1 MCRVLAVSASGYYAW
16 RGRPP
21 SQRALDDAALTGII
35 RKIHEDSRGT
45 YGVPRVILDLVDD
58 YGIHCS
64 HKRVARLMGK
74 AGLVGCHRRRGIR
87 TTWPDQR
94 AAISDDLV
102 NRNFTAKGPDEL
114 YVADITYLP
123 TWMGFLFLAVV
134 IDAFTRRVVGWAFSA
149 SLRTDLVLDAL
160 NMALHNRRPDHGVV
174 HHSDHGCQYTSYA
187 FGKRCRDAGVVPS
200 MGSVG
205 DCFDNAMCESFFA
218 TLECELIDRT
228 RWATHT

>member
-45 YGVPRVILDLVDD
+45 YGVPRIILDLVDD
-58 YGIHCS
+58 YDIHCS

-160 NMALHNRRPDHGVV
+160 NMALHNRRPQPRRRPSLRPRLPAWVQGVLA
-174 HHSDHGCQYTSYA
+174 TPA
-187 FGKRCRDAGVVPS
+187 
-200 MGSVG
+200 
-205 DCFDNAMCESFFA
+205 CE
-218 TLECELIDRT
+218 T
-228 RWATHT
+228 